1 MRYEQ
6 KQIDQFLSEAK
17 TSSMDILELSKKHG
31 IHPHTGNIWARRFLP
46 KKVLEAIRARGR
58 HIRALHAAATR
69 VVNSAAKAGAGTVAA
84 KAGAGTVAA
93 KASHQVKV
101 GGPSRSRAVQAKSI
115 PKQKRSSR
123 QALAA
128 LKARLLAMLDDV
140 SKLQAAGA

>member
-69 VVNSAAKAGAGTVAA
+69 VANSAGKAGV
-84 KAGAGTVAA
+84 GTVAA
-93 KASHQVKV
+93 KASHQVKA
-101 GGPSRSRAVQAKSI
+101 GGQSRSRAVQAKSI
-115 PKQKRSSR
+115 PKQKRTGR
-123 QALAA
+123 QALAT

-140 SKLQAAGA
+140 SKLQATGA

>member
-17 TSSMDILELSKKHG
+17 TSNMDILELSKRHG
-31 IHPHTGNIWARRFLP
+31 VHPHTGNIWARRFLP

-69 VVNSAAKAGAGTVAA
+69 VANSAGKAGDGTMVAA
-84 KAGAGTVAA
+84 KT
-93 KASHQVKV
+93 SHQGKT
-101 GGPSRSRAVQAKSI
+101 GGQSRSRDVQAKSL
-115 PKQKRSSR
+115 PKQKRTGR
-123 QALAA
+123 QALAT

-140 SKLQAAGA
+140 SKLQATGA

>member
-69 VVNSAAKAGAGTVAA
+69 VANSAGKAGGS
-84 KAGAGTVAA
+84 TVAA
-93 KASHQVKV
+93 KASHQVKA
-101 GGPSRSRAVQAKSI
+101 GGQSRSRAVQVKSL
-115 PKQKRSSR
+115 PKQKRTGR
-123 QALAA
+123 QALAT

-140 SKLQAAGA
+140 SKLQATGA